1 MLQLLLYMCGE
12 RKGWEWGEAGD
23 WMPLPT
29 RPQRYCDFAL
39 LVFLQVRAISGEC
52 RPKVPLNYGNLLSI
66 GKVIQHK
73 RFITIDFILKASSPL
88 NINRGRS

>member
-1 MLQLLLYMCGE
+1 MLQLLHCVLLCVSV
-12 RKGWEWGEAGD
+12 WEGRGWGEAGD

-29 RPQRYCDFAL
+29 RPQRYCDLAL

-73 RFITIDFILKASSPL
+73 RFITIDFILKASSP
-88 NINRGRS
+88 